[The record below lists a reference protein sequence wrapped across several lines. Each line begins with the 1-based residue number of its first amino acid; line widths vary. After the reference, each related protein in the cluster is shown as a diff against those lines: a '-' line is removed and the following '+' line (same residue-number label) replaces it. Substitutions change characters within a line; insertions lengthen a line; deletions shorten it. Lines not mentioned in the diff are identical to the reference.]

1 MLRKR
6 EDHIVVFIVCV
17 VFAILFTACSDSDTS
32 EDSTADLLEITV
44 ATFGG
49 SLNDNANAVVNTVDG
64 GYIIIGHTQSNDG
77 DIANK
82 PNTSFDFWVLKF
94 NAQNEIEWTNTYG
107 GSDDDRGQDVI
118 QTGDG
123 SYVIV
128 GYSTSSDGDLKGNAG
143 AQDHWI
149 VKLDPGGNLVW
160 QKSFGFSGRDEGI
173 SVIETSDNGLV
184 VVGIL
189 DVTASNGEGSSLQ
202 RRHAG
207 GDYWVLKLDANGEL
221 LWRNFFG
228 GTFTDTAYD
237 VVETSDQGYLVI
249 GSSDSEDVDI
259 KNNRGTYDFWAVRLD
274 SEGNMIWE
282 NSYGGSEI
290 DEAYATIRSNDGN
303 YLILGDTRSSDKE
316 VSFNH
321 GGADVWLIKINDAG
335 ELLWDKS
342 FGGTAF
348 DAGRAIV
355 RSDQGGYLITGSS
368 RSLDGDLN
376 NNQGQNDAWI
386 IKITE
391 EGTME
396 WQQALGGSEIDFG
409 RGIAELED
417 GTIIVVGET
426 GSNDGDIPANKGFT
440 DVLKIELK

>member
-64 GYIIIGHTQSNDG
+64 GYIILGHTQSNDG

-143 AQDHWI
+143 AQDHWV

-417 GTIIVVGET
+417 GTIIMVGET